1 MEACHRSGVCMNK
14 RKEVK
19 LYNILLPVWILIF
32 WPSFLWLFLIPANYF
47 IDRIVLKWSLG
58 GRKDRGLFCRKHT
71 WKICLAGFAGD
82 FAGACLLFAVFMAAA
97 WAGEGSSAGDFFR
110 SLGEGVG
117 FNPFNSIFSLA
128 VVGLSIF
135 ISGLLIYLMDRSIL
149 VRTGLDMEQA
159 KKTALR
165 LALITAPYLYLFPS
179 EILYRGG
186 LF

>member
-1 MEACHRSGVCMNK
+1 MNQ

-47 IDRIVLKWSLG
+47 IDRI
-58 GRKDRGLFCRKHT
+58 RGLFCRKHT

-117 FNPFNSIFSLA
+117 FNPFNSIFSFA

-135 ISGLLIYLMDRSIL
+135 ISGLLIFFMDRSIL

-159 KKTALR
+159 KKSALR

>member
-1 MEACHRSGVCMNK
+1 MNQ

-97 WAGEGSSAGDFFR
+97 WV
-110 SLGEGVG
+110 GEGVG
-117 FNPFNSIFSLA
+117 FNPFNSIFSFA
-128 VVGLSIF
+128 AVGLSIF

-159 KKTALR
+159 KKSALR